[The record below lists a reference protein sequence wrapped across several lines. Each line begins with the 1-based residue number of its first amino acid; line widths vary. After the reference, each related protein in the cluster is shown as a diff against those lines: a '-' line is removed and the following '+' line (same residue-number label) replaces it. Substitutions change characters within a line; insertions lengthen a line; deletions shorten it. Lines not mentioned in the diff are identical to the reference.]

1 MYCQYVHAH
10 MASMTFCCILT
21 VPVIIYTYSIM
32 IRYISE
38 MKDFYDLKWTV
49 CVCIYELKLY
59 MELSFSNSVIIL
71 LCNIYGVQWRNIIS
85 NKDLN
90 DYAFYS
96 FTNFFIME
104 FHIIQCQI
112 RQFWITITNIPAAK
126 LNHNVI

>member
-1 MYCQYVHAH
+1 MN
-10 MASMTFCCILT
+10 F
-21 VPVIIYTYSIM
+21 
-32 IRYISE
+32 
-38 MKDFYDLKWTV
+38 V
-49 CVCIYELKLY
+49 CVYELKFY
-59 MELSFSNSVIIL
+59 MEVSVSNSVIIL
-71 LCNIYGVQWRNIIS
+71 LSNISGVQWRKSIS

-96 FTNFFIME
+96 FTNFFVME